1 MATARPLHMLMV
13 GIVAVLAFFMQSSS
27 CFAERAGVFSC
38 HGHVAHDACTDSSD
52 GDDVDCCHVVS
63 TALLIQ
69 PISTVPLLLKEFS
82 YFVPVVGAPEG
93 PVEEI
98 DYPPQRLS

>member
-1 MATARPLHMLMV
+1 MLMV

-27 CFAERAGVFSC
+27 CFAERAGLFSC
-38 HGHVAHDACTDSSD
+38 HGHVADHSCPDSHEGESA
-52 GDDVDCCHVVS
+52 DCCHVVS
-63 TALLIQ
+63 TALLAQ
-69 PISTVPLLLKEFS
+69 PISTAPLLLKEFS
-82 YFVPVVGAPEG
+82 YFAPVVGAPEG